1 MGSKAAV
8 VVVAEGDPRE
18 AFHRVQEIR
27 HSKSKTLAERILGTA
42 VRATELLPLDLA
54 VWPDSGTVCAASL
67 PGFEVICSRELA
79 QSSPSRLTQMV
90 SEWAEGRNAYG
101 VFMDSAEDWSA
112 FAVWSGG
119 ELVRGVSLSPG
130 SGVIEDL
137 GDRLSFEAPFWAGER
152 RVRHTP
158 GYSLPFHPIDLGNEA
173 LKEFFGFILEGHE
186 SVDCLDP
193 EEIEIPAFR
202 VATRA

>member
-8 VVVAEGDPRE
+8 VVVAAGDPRQ
-18 AFHRVQEIR
+18 AFRRVQEIR
-27 HSKSKTLAERILGTA
+27 HDKSKILAERVLGTA
-42 VRATELLPLDLA
+42 ARATASLPLDLA
-54 VWPDSGTVCAASL
+54 VWPDSGTVCAAYL
-67 PGFEVICSRELA
+67 PEFEVICSRELA
-79 QSSPSRLTQMV
+79 QSSPSHLTEMV
-90 SEWAEGRNAYG
+90 CEWATGRHAYG

-137 GDRLSFEAPFWAGER
+137 GDRLPFEAPFWEGGR
-152 RVRHTP
+152 PVRHTP
-158 GYSLPFHPIDLGNEA
+158 GYALPFHPIDLGNEA
-173 LKEFFGFILEGHE
+173 LKEFFGFILEGRE
-186 SVDCLDP
+186 SVGCLDP